1 VRYTLRTERAIPLL
15 FHVAAGRPPLA
26 TWWTFATVTWA
37 RRLVSL
43 HGLRA
48 DRPHLSLT
56 GVVVEV
62 QEVGSVQETGRTP
75 IEGTDRA

>member
-1 VRYTLRTERAIPLL
+1 
-15 FHVAAGRPPLA
+15 VAAAPGTRHRLSSSPRRSTALA

>member
-1 VRYTLRTERAIPLL
+1 MRYTLITERAIPLPL
-15 FHVAAGRPPLA
+15 HVAAGRPPLA

-37 RRLVSL
+37 QRLVTL
-43 HGLRA
+43 TA
-48 DRPHLSLT
+48 CVQIAPHLSLT